1 MVKKI
6 VLSMVLCGC
15 LIQAG
20 ELKTKVLSSDELISI
35 AQKEVK
41 AIDTKEL
48 QKLLKSNPNMKIVDV
63 RPRADII
70 AQGGRIQANKFI
82 NIPRDK
88 LEFMIAD
95 KVNPEETFV
104 VHCYTGNIS
113 LLATKQLQAMGY
125 KNVLWYKDSFKGWND
140 AGLEKRSPDDFPDSM
155 LYRPI
160 EKVADGVY
168 ASIGELGPGTYEN
181 SGHNNNL
188 GFVIGD
194 KSVLVWNGG
203 GSYLLAKALHEE
215 IKKIT
220 SKPIKYVVLENS
232 QGHASLGASYWK
244 EQGSLIV
251 AQEISKK
258 ELIELGG
265 SIEEDAQRRLKDKYL
280 GTKIVMPDIVFKD
293 NYSMDLG
300 NKIVEAKYFGYAHE
314 LDDVMLWLP
323 KEKIMFAGD
332 LAFYQ
337 RMLPIFKITYTK
349 TWLEI
354 WEKLEALNAKI
365 VIPGHG
371 DVTDM
376 EHVRKHTKD
385 YIIHLRNK
393 ITEVMANGGGQ
404 EKAYLVDQTEFS
416 DLEAFELL
424 SRLNAG
430 MLFELM
436 EFEE

>member
-1 MVKKI
+1 MLKKI
-6 VLSMVLCGC
+6 VLVLVLCGC
-15 LIQAG
+15 LLQVNG
-20 ELKTKVLSSDELISI
+20 QETKFLNSDELMAI
-35 AQKEVK
+35 AKKEVK
-41 AIDTKEL
+41 AIDTKGL
-48 QKLLKSNPNMKIVDV
+48 QELLKKNPNTKIVDV
-63 RPRADII
+63 RSRADII
-70 AQGGRIQANKFI
+70 SQGGRIQANKFI
-82 NIPRDK
+82 NISRDK
-88 LEFMIAD
+88 LEFMIAER
-95 KVNPEETFV
+95 VNPEEIFV

-125 KNVLWYKDSFKGWND
+125 KNILWYKDSFKGWKE
-140 AGLEKRSPDDFPDSM
+140 AGLATRSPDDMPDSM
-155 LYRPI
+155 LYRGV

-194 KSVLVWNGG
+194 ESVLVWNGG

-220 SKPIKYVVLENS
+220 SKPVKYVVLENS

-244 EQGSLIV
+244 EQGALIV
-251 AQEISKK
+251 AQEITKK

-265 SIEEDAQRRLKDKYL
+265 KIEEDAKRRLKDKYL

-293 NYSMDLG
+293 NYSINLG
-300 NKIVEAKYFGYAHE
+300 NRVVEAKYFGYAHE
-314 LDDVMLWLP
+314 LDDIMIWLP
-323 KEKIMFAGD
+323 QEKIMFAGD

-354 WEKLEALNAKI
+354 WEEIEKMEAKV

-376 EHVRKHTKD
+376 AHVRKHTKD
-385 YIIHLRNK
+385 YLLHLRTK
-393 ITEVMANGGGQ
+393 VAEIIVNGEGQ
-404 EKAYLVDQTEFS
+404 EKAYMVDQSPFE
-416 DLEAFELL
+416 DLEAFELI

>member
-1 MVKKI
+1 MIKKI
-6 VLSMVLCGC
+6 VLSMALCGS
-15 LIQAG
+15 LLQAG
-20 ELKTKVLSSDELISI
+20 EVQTKVLSSDALM
-35 AQKEVK
+35 AVAGKEVK

-48 QKLLKSNPNMKIVDV
+48 QKLLKANPNMKIVDV
-63 RPRADII
+63 RTRADII

-82 NIPRDK
+82 NISRDK
-88 LEFMIAD
+88 LEFMIAE
-95 KVNPEETFV
+95 KVKPDETFV

-113 LLATKQLQAMGY
+113 LLAAKQLKDMGY
-125 KNVLWYKDSFKGWND
+125 KNVLWYKDSFKGWKE
-140 AGLEKRSPDDFPDSM
+140 AGLATRSPDDLPDSM
-155 LYRPI
+155 LYRGV

-194 KSVLVWNGG
+194 ESVLVWNGG

-220 SKPIKYVVLENS
+220 NKPVKYVVYENS
-232 QGHASLGASYWK
+232 QGHGSLGGSYWK
-244 EQGSLIV
+244 EQGSTII
-251 AQEISKK
+251 AQEITK
-258 ELIELGG
+258 EELVRDG
-265 SIEEDAQRRLKDKYL
+265 SRIAEDAKRRLKDKFL
-280 GTKIVMPDIVFKD
+280 GTKVVVPDITFKD
-293 NYSMDLG
+293 NYEVDLG
-300 NKIVEAKYFGYAHE
+300 NRKVELKYFGYAHE
-314 LDDVMLWLP
+314 LDDIMIWLP

-349 TWLEI
+349 NWLKI
-354 WEKLEALNAKI
+354 WEEIEKMKAKI

-376 EHVRKHTKD
+376 NHVRKHTKD
-385 YIIHLRNK
+385 YLIHLRAK
-393 ITEVMANGGGQ
+393 VGEVIASGEGQ
-404 EKAYLVDQTEFS
+404 EKAYMVDQSPFE
-416 DLEAFELL
+416 DLEAFELI

>member
-6 VLSMVLCGC
+6 VLSMALCGS
-15 LIQAG
+15 LLQAG
-20 ELKTKVLSSDELISI
+20 EIQTKVLSSDALMVV

-41 AIDTKEL
+41 AIKTKEL
-48 QKLLKSNPNMKIVDV
+48 QKLLKTNPNMKIVDV
-63 RPRADII
+63 RTRTDII

-82 NIPRDK
+82 NISRDK
-88 LEFMIAD
+88 LEFTIAE
-95 KVNPEETFV
+95 KVNPDETFV

-113 LLATKQLQAMGY
+113 LLAVKQLQEMGY
-125 KNVLWYKDSFKGWND
+125 KNVLWYKDSFKGWKE
-140 AGLEKRSPDDFPDSM
+140 AGLDTRSPDDFPDSM
-155 LYRPI
+155 LYRPV

-194 KSVLVWNGG
+194 ESVLVWNGG

-244 EQGSLIV
+244 EQGALIV
-251 AQEISKK
+251 AQEITKK

-265 SIEEDAQRRLKDKYL
+265 KIEEDAKRRLKDKYL
-280 GTKIVMPDIVFKD
+280 GTKVVIPDIVFKD
-293 NYSMDLG
+293 KYSMDLG
-300 NKIVEAKYFGYAHE
+300 NRVVEAKYFGYAHE
-314 LDDVMLWLP
+314 LDDIMIWLP

-349 TWLEI
+349 NWLKI
-354 WEKLEALNAKI
+354 WEEMEKFGAEI

-376 EHVRKHTKD
+376 NHVRKDTKD
-385 YIIHLRNK
+385 YLIHLRAK
-393 ITEVMANGGGQ
+393 VAEVIANGGGQ
-404 EKAYLVDQTEFS
+404 EKAYLIDQTQFA

-424 SRLNAG
+424 SRLNSG